1 MSGSR
6 PVLTGGEATPAGYAS
21 WSEPVRVL
29 RRLEW
34 LAAGYGAAGAL
45 VLLTARRSAS
55 GALVL
60 TLAAAASIVAF
71 RGLQGLVGEFAA
83 GEGAGKRLPDET
95 PHEKSDTRKRL
106 GRRNRRLVWLRFS
119 LLTLAPLVSLWMDS
133 ERALAL
139 VMGFSVL
146 PVAMVTEGL
155 LQLAH
160 ALIHPRA
167 HP

>member
-6 PVLTGGEATPAGYAS
+6 PVATGGEPGPAAFVS
-21 WSEPVRVL
+21 WSEPARVL

-34 LAAGYGAAGAL
+34 LAAGYGVAGAL
-45 VLLTARRSAS
+45 ILLLARSSAS
-55 GALVL
+55 GAVVL

-71 RGLQGLVGEFAA
+71 RGLQGLVGQ
-83 GEGAGKRLPDET
+83 LQ
-95 PHEKSDTRKRL
+95 KSETRKSI
-106 GRRNRRLVWLRFS
+106 GRRNRLLVWLRFS
-119 LLTLAPLVSLWMDS
+119 LLTLAPLVSLWMDA

-146 PVAMVTEGL
+146 PLAMVTEGL

-167 HP
+167 RS